1 VLLGT
6 IWGSA
11 MAVCHGSGKTKLPDL
26 GGLLPEL
33 TVKECGKTVLRL
45 RIVGFLI
52 FGMPYMKI
60 RKKKTQ
66 FCSCYSQPAAPVPVV
81 IPWPWMVNWRR
92 SLGNVPL
99 ANCLCWKLHRFA
111 SPSASPLCDLVPIY
125 GRGMDGQELCQMKH
139 KNEGESAM

>member
-60 RKKKTQ
+60 RKKKLSFAVATPNLRHQ
-66 FCSCYSQPAAPVPVV
+66 SQLSSHGHGWSTGVGVWEMCLWPTAFAGSFIDSHLPVHRHCVT
-81 IPWPWMVNWRR
+81 WSR
-92 SLGNVPL
+92 STGGGWTDK
-99 ANCLCWKLHRFA
+99 NCAK
-111 SPSASPLCDLVPIY
+111 
-125 GRGMDGQELCQMKH
+125 
-139 KNEGESAM
+139 